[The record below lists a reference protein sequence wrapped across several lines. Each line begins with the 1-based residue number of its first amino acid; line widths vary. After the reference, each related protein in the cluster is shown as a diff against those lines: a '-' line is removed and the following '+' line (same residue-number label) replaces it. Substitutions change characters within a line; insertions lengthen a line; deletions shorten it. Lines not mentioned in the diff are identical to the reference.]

1 MTVRPRQKTAV
12 LAEILKIFFF
22 REDFFSR
29 EGVSN
34 CFCDCA
40 VDRRPSLFYAHASFR
55 EGVKPKM
62 GARGPTKKPAELEKL
77 HGNPGHRKTENR
89 LQFSK
94 PEKVPSPPVF
104 LNKIAKKE
112 WKRLAPIVFNAG
124 MLTDADVGTFAAYC
138 DSYAQWVLAEKAIQ
152 AKQRTKILLHR

>member
-1 MTVRPRQKTAV
+1 
-12 LAEILKIFFF
+12 
-22 REDFFSR
+22 
-29 EGVSN
+29 
-34 CFCDCA
+34 
-40 VDRRPSLFYAHASFR
+40 
-55 EGVKPKM
+55 M
-62 GARGPTKKPAELEKL
+62 GARGPTKKPAELEEL

-152 AKQRTKILLHR
+152 AKQPDKNSPAPLTFAKEFGLTPSSRAGMTNPVETEDKKASIMEFISKKNRSA

>member
-1 MTVRPRQKTAV
+1 
-12 LAEILKIFFF
+12 
-22 REDFFSR
+22 
-29 EGVSN
+29 
-34 CFCDCA
+34 
-40 VDRRPSLFYAHASFR
+40 
-55 EGVKPKM
+55 M
-62 GARGPTKKPAELEKL
+62 GARGPTKKPAELEEL

-152 AKQRTKILLHR
+152 AKQPDKNSPAPLTFATDKG

>member
-1 MTVRPRQKTAV
+1 
-12 LAEILKIFFF
+12 
-22 REDFFSR
+22 
-29 EGVSN
+29 
-34 CFCDCA
+34 
-40 VDRRPSLFYAHASFR
+40 
-55 EGVKPKM
+55 M
-62 GARGPTKKPAELEKL
+62 GARGPTKKPAELEEL

-152 AKQRTKILLHR
+152 AKQPDKKFSCTADVYLRQRV

>member
-1 MTVRPRQKTAV
+1 
-12 LAEILKIFFF
+12 
-22 REDFFSR
+22 
-29 EGVSN
+29 
-34 CFCDCA
+34 
-40 VDRRPSLFYAHASFR
+40 
-55 EGVKPKM
+55 M
-62 GARGPTKKPAELEKL
+62 GARGPTKKPAELEEL

-104 LNKIAKKE
+104 LNKIA
-112 WKRLAPIVFNAG
+112 KRLAPIVFNAG

-152 AKQRTKILLHR
+152 AKQPDKNSPAPLTFITAKGYEQQIPEISISNTAPRHSELKLTPSSRAGMTNPVETEDKKASIMEFISKKNRSA